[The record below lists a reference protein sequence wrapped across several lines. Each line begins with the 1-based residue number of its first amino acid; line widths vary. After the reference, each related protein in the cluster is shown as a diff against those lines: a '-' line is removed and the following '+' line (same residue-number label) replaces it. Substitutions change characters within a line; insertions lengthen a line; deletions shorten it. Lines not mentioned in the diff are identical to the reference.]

1 MKERFEKDLNKLKSE
16 VERMA
21 ELALSMLV
29 DSVES
34 LKTLD
39 VKMAEN
45 VISRK
50 DSLADMDESIEEE
63 ALRMVAIY
71 QPMAKDLR
79 TIAAVLKMITY
90 LYRIGRYG
98 KDIAGMVKSLEGK
111 GHIAKLVEIPYMAN
125 SVADMVRDA
134 ITAFKTENISL
145 LNDFEERDD
154 KLDSIRYSIFREC
167 ITYMMEDPRNI
178 TQCSYYIMIAKYLER
193 CGDNACKMAEK
204 IHFMVTGERIEI
216 K

>member
-1 MKERFEKDLNKLKSE
+1 MKKRFEKDLNKLKSE
-16 VERMA
+16 VESMA

-39 VKMAEN
+39 VKMAED

-79 TIAAVLKMITY
+79 TIAAILKMITY

-125 SVADMVRDA
+125 RVADMVRDA
-134 ITAFKTENISL
+134 ITAFKTEDISL
-145 LNDFEERDD
+145 LNDFEEIDD
-154 KLDSIRYSIFREC
+154 KLDSLRYSIFREC
-167 ITYMMEDPRNI
+167 LTYMMEDPSNI

-216 K
+216 R

>member
-1 MKERFEKDLNKLKSE
+1 MKERFERDMSELKMK
-16 VERMA
+16 VGKMA
-21 ELALSMLV
+21 DLALSMLV
-29 DSVES
+29 NSVES

-39 VKMAEN
+39 IKMAEE

-50 DSLADMDESIEEE
+50 DSLAEMDEKIEEN
-63 ALRMVAIY
+63 ALRMVALY

-98 KDIAGMVKSLEGK
+98 KDIAGMVNSLEGK
-111 GHIAKLVEIPYMAN
+111 QHIAKLVEIPYMAN
-125 SVADMVRDA
+125 GVADMVRDA
-134 ITAFKTENISL
+134 ITAFKTEDISL
-145 LNDFEERDD
+145 LNDFGERDD
-154 KLDSIRYSIFREC
+154 KLDSLRYSIFREC
-167 ITYMMEDPRNI
+167 LTYMMEDPRDI

-216 K
+216 R